1 MQGKCRYSTDG
12 EVQKLKNRK
21 TPASAETEKKK
32 KTPQIFQ
39 NQSPYSVTQPCLV
52 MFVNIL
58 A

>member
-1 MQGKCRYSTDG
+1 MQEKCSYSIDGKYKS
-12 EVQKLKNRK
+12 L
-21 TPASAETEKKK
+21 ETEKHQLQPETEKN
-32 KTPQIFQ
+32 PQIFQ

>member
-1 MQGKCRYSTDG
+1 MQEKCSYSID
-12 EVQKLKNRK
+12 VKYKSL
-21 TPASAETEKKK
+21 ETEKHQLQPETGK

>member
-12 EVQKLKNRK
+12 EVQKLRNRK
-21 TPASAETEKKK
+21 TPASAETEKKP
-32 KTPQIFQ
+32 PQIFQ

>member
-1 MQGKCRYSTDG
+1 MQGKCSYSTDVKYKSLG
-12 EVQKLKNRK
+12 
-21 TPASAETEKKK
+21 TEKHSFSSRLKK
-32 KTPQIFQ
+32 NPQIFQ

>member
-1 MQGKCRYSTDG
+1 MQ
-12 EVQKLKNRK
+12 RK
-21 TPASAETEKKK
+21 REKHQLQPETEK

-39 NQSPYSVTQPCLV
+39 SQSPYSVTQPCLV